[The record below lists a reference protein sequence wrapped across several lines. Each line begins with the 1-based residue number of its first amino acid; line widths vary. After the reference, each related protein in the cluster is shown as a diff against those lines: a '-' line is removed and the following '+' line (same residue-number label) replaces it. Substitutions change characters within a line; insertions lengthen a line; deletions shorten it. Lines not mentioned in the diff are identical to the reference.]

1 MDNNVKIFIS
11 VIGILILGVVGMVV
25 LRSNEGKTSTPGK
38 YDVLAQCLK
47 DKGAVFYGAFWCP
60 HCQNTK
66 KSFGNAAQYLNYVE
80 CSTPDSKGQTQAC
93 IDAGI
98 KGYPTWEFPDGSR
111 LEGEI
116 PMATLAEKSMCTL
129 PE

>member
-1 MDNNVKIFIS
+1 MNSLTYTI
-11 VIGILILGVVGMVV
+11 IGITLFVVGIIGWNMY
-25 LRSNEGKTSTPGK
+25 SKSQPSK
-38 YDVLAQCLK
+38 YDEFAKCLTEK
-47 DKGAVFYGAFWCP
+47 KVTFYGAFWCP

-80 CSTPDSKGQTQAC
+80 CSTPDSKGQTQVC
-93 IDAGI
+93 TDAGI

-116 PMATLAEKSMCTL
+116 PMATLAEKSTCTL